1 MNNINCNPTNPNSAF
16 AFHGNLC
23 SIPAHSSC
31 VLGIQGG
38 TPGMMGLC
46 PETIVSTPPAQQ
58 VVSKVRHRVFL
69 THLSI
74 ISTQRFILFVNA
86 DPTCR
91 KGCLSGE
98 SLASSFFAGKS
109 IPRIIFLEGMPPR
122 PGPADPRVPVRI
134 FLQAKRGRIV
144 YLHTLSGILSNR
156 PPAASRTFSIATSKL
171 LRWDASEK

>member
-16 AFHGNLC
+16 AFHGTLC
-23 SIPAHSSC
+23 LIPAHSLC
-31 VLGIQGG
+31 VLGIQGRP
-38 TPGMMGLC
+38 PGMMGLC
-46 PETIVSTPPAQQ
+46 PETIVSTPPARQ

-109 IPRIIFLEGMPPR
+109 IPRIIFREGMPPR

-134 FLQAKRGRIV
+134 FPQAKRGRIV
-144 YLHTLSGILSNR
+144 YLHTLSGMLSNR
-156 PPAASRTFSIATSKL
+156 PPNTSRTFSIATSKL
-171 LRWDASEK
+171 LCWDASEK